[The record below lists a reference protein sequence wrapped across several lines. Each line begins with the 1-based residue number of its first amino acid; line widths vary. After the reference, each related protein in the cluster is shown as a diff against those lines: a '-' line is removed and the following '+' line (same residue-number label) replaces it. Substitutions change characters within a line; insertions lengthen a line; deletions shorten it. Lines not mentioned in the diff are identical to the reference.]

1 MLLKRKIFI
10 SENNK
15 LIKKVIKIEKE
26 FSYGIIAIVSI
37 VGLFVL
43 FNSGIVKIGGG
54 ELSGQATLLKNER
67 NVDCLD
73 GRASCRE
80 RV

>member
-43 FNSGIVKIGGG
+43 FNSGIEKIGGG
-54 ELSGQATLLKNER
+54 
-67 NVDCLD
+67 
-73 GRASCRE
+73 
-80 RV
+80 